1 MSIKKIILE
10 INNKNTLLMLTKK
23 LLLISIW
30 KITMTYNNK
39 KKNFNEYN
47 QKIITINFNIK
58 EISQTRVNF
67 HRSQLYN
74 IPIEVFK

>member
-1 MSIKKIILE
+1 
-10 INNKNTLLMLTKK
+10 
-23 LLLISIW
+23 
-30 KITMTYNNK
+30 MTYNNK